1 MMDRNLAFKDFDE
14 QIRKQLDVVTV
25 LLASGKRNQESS
37 QQALIALNNLRSQV
51 VSELTSM
58 REDVTKQ
65 ITEAGEITAK
75 EAARLL
81 QAKFIDADQQAVA
94 AAARY
99 RNAGRWLSIKVFA
112 VITLVLVIA
121 CIAAWLILAPM
132 LPTAAD
138 MQKRRDEIVSMEAHV
153 AALKKRG
160 ASLQWGTCG
169 ETGEWCFRTD
179 GGAYGSQGDTYAI
192 PYRKK

>member
-37 QQALIALNNLRSQV
+37 QQALIALNNFRSHV
-51 VSELTSM
+51 VSELTSI

-65 ITEAGEITAK
+65 ITEGGEITAK

-81 QAKFIDADQQAVA
+81 QAKFIEADRQAVA

-112 VITLVLVIA
+112 FITLVLIIA
-121 CIAAWLILAPM
+121 GIAAWLILAPM

-138 MQKRRDEIVSMEAHV
+138 IQKRRDEIIAMEADV
-153 AALKKRG
+153 AVLKKRG

-179 GGAYGSQGDTYAI
+179 GVAYGSHGDTYAV